1 MSAAEPGG
9 AALATLA
16 RLAWRDL
23 RGSGRTLWVFCA
35 CLVLGVTLIAAS
47 GGLYTQLRD
56 SLLADTRALF
66 GGDLEVESRKPLPDA
81 ALAWMRERGTVS
93 LLVELRTMLLTG
105 GGQFQLV
112 ELHSYDANY
121 PLYGEVRLD
130 PPQPLND
137 ALARGGEGHGV
148 AIDPVLAKRLGLAV
162 GDTVTIG
169 QITPT
174 VRALIRHQPDRS
186 LRADWRGP
194 PVMISGQT
202 LQASGLLGAGSRAE
216 WEYRVRT
223 GQAVDAWREEFAS
236 AFPDSDWEV
245 HTFAG
250 RQDRLAEVLGQLGSG
265 LLLIGFS
272 ALFIGG
278 LGVFNSV
285 HAYLQGRLA
294 TIATLGALGLRARR
308 IAAVYLLQV
317 LVLGA
322 AASLVGAFAGG
333 ALALAGVAVAAG
345 QMPVAASL
353 AGLAGPLAL
362 TWLLGVVTALTFALP
377 ALGRALSVPPA
388 ALFRG
393 IDATATRTPAPWW
406 RLTAAGGIL
415 VAALLVAVVPDL
427 AFGLGFVAA
436 VLALL
441 ALLEGLVSLLR
452 RGAHGLAE
460 SRALRRRFT
469 LRLALANLHRPGSP
483 LRPSL
488 LSLGSALT
496 LLVACAL
503 VVGALLRTIHE
514 TIPERA
520 PALVFFDVPAA
531 EVDAFRGL
539 VNESPGLQ
547 RLDLAPLVLGRL
559 AQVNGELLRQSDD
572 PQRRLEARDEH
583 KLSYKANN
591 FDQVVVE
598 RGAWWPEDHSGS
610 PRVAFEDREAD
621 QLGLDVGDRLV
632 FNING
637 EPVAA
642 ELSAIYSQRNFQARF
657 WLEGIFSDGVLDPF
671 VTRYVG
677 AAYMPPGAAV
687 EAQSRIARAMP
698 QVVTLRTQALLEEAR
713 ALLDKAAAAL
723 AVVAAV
729 SLLASLLVLVSVLAA
744 SRARQVYDATVLH
757 TLGARIGVVRR
768 ALLWEYALLGLLT
781 TAFALAFGGLLAELL
796 LRARLEL
803 DTEAVWWAGAAV
815 AAAVSTASLGLGAAW
830 LLRQLRLRPAL
841 LLRSAG

>member
-1 MSAAEPGG
+1 MSPR
-9 AALATLA
+9 LL

-35 CLVLGVTLIAAS
+35 CLMLGVTLIAAS
-47 GGLYTQLRD
+47 GGLFTQVRD
-56 SLLADTRALF
+56 SLLDDTRALF
-66 GGDLEVESRKPLPDA
+66 GGDLEVETREPLPA
-81 ALAWMRERGTVS
+81 EALDWMGERGTVS

-105 GGQFQLV
+105 AGRFQLV
-112 ELHSYDANY
+112 ELQSHDAAY

-130 PPQPLND
+130 PPRPLD
-137 ALARGGEGHGV
+137 QALARGAEGYGV
-148 AIDPVLAKRLGLAV
+148 AVDPVLAQRLGLAV

-169 QITPT
+169 RITPV

-194 PVMISGQT
+194 PVMLSMPA
-202 LQASGLLGAGSRAE
+202 LEASGLLGTGSRVE
-216 WEYRVRT
+216 YEYRVRT
-223 GQAVDAWREEFAS
+223 GQDVDAWQEAFAA
-236 AFPDSDWEV
+236 AFPDADWEV

-294 TIATLGALGLRARR
+294 TIATLRALGLRDARL
-308 IAAVYLLQV
+308 AGVYLLQV
-317 LVLGA
+317 LMLA
-322 AASLVGAFAGG
+322 AASSLAGALAGG
-333 ALALAGVAVAAG
+333 LLALAGVAVAAG
-345 QMPVAASL
+345 QAPVAASV
-353 AGLAGPLAL
+353 AGLAAPLAMA
-362 TWLLGVVTALTFALP
+362 WLLGVVTALTFALP
-377 ALGRALSVPPA
+377 ALGRALSVSPA

-393 IDATATRTPAPWW
+393 IDAAATRTSGGWW
-406 RLTAAGGIL
+406 RLTAVGGAL
-415 VAALLVAVVPDL
+415 VAALVLAVVPDL

-436 VLALL
+436 VAALL
-441 ALLEGLVSLLR
+441 ALLEGLVGLLR
-452 RGAHGLAE
+452 ASAHRLAE
-460 SRALRRRFT
+460 SRRLQGRFT
-469 LRLALANLHRPGSP
+469 LRLALANLYRPGSP

-488 LSLGSALT
+488 LSLGSSLT
-496 LLVACAL
+496 LLVASAL

-520 PALVFFDVPAA
+520 PAMVFYDVPAA
-531 EVDAFRGL
+531 EIDAFRAL
-539 VNESPGLQ
+539 VNDSPGLQ

-559 AQVNGELLRQSDD
+559 AEVNGEVLRHSDD
-572 PQRRLEARDEH
+572 PERRLEARDEH

-598 RGAWWPEDHSGS
+598 RGAWWPEDQPGP

-621 QLGLDVGDRLV
+621 QLGLRVGDRLTFAIGGGRV
-632 FNING
+632 D
-637 EPVAA
+637 A
-642 ELSAIYSQRNFQARF
+642 ELEAIYSQRNFQARF

-677 AAYMPPGAAV
+677 AAFMEPGTAL

-698 QVVTLRTQALLEEAR
+698 QVVTIRTEALLAEAR
-713 ALLDKAAAAL
+713 GLLDRAAAGL

-744 SRARQVYDATVLH
+744 SRARQVFEATVLH

-781 TAFALAFGGLLAELL
+781 TAFALVFGGALAELL

-803 DTEAVWWAGAAV
+803 DTEAVWWLGALVAV
-815 AAAVSTASLGLGAAW
+815 AVSAASLGLGARW
-830 LLRQLRLRPAL
+830 LLGQLRISPAR